1 MIESEPK
8 VRKRTASKEKTT
20 KTAKGTNIIRLPIS
34 ELKYLE
40 TVKDPICF
48 RQWLNGLDEKYK
60 LLFDADLSK
69 SYQFHDIR
77 YSKKNGFALSS
88 NQPFRANLRYPP
100 QFYYALLER

>member
-1 MIESEPK
+1 MFCETNQSSQVIESEPK

-48 RQWLNGLDEKYK
+48 RQWLNGEYCGEIGSSSILV
-60 LLFDADLSK
+60 K
-69 SYQFHDIR
+69 SYF
-77 YSKKNGFALSS
+77 S
-88 NQPFRANLRYPP
+88 
-100 QFYYALLER
+100 